1 MDAILTVGNLV
12 AGLALLAVQGVA
24 LLGAIVFFAWVY
36 EKIEGR

>member
-1 MDAILTVGNLV
+1 MDSILVMADLV